1 MDRAALQVIPGGP
14 LVVDAAVRSDP
25 AGFQSGCVDDYWA
38 SCVARGFSA
47 VTIENDAGVLERV
60 LALLGRPAWDVT
72 AEDVDRVVGGLAAD
86 GLASSTRRGYVQ
98 AFKGFH
104 RFLQSRKAVEIDAL
118 FGVRL
123 VCPVDEFNASRHVGD
138 ESSAVLPPPTPE
150 RVTEFFEFLKGWIA
164 TARKYAPIGPGLR
177 VVPDVVSRW
186 VACRGVVAAGTGGY
200 AFHPRAVR
208 QVARPLRQGSS
219 HVRAAAAVGADA
231 RRVGSGAALVRAGR
245 PGSVPGLTGVV
256 SRRIRAGVASGL
268 DP

>member
-104 RFLQSRKAVEIDAL
+104 RFLQSRKAVEIDAPAGFSNPVFVVGGSL
-118 FGVRL
+118 ASTRPSAGAIKCVSALGFAGWVVDGWSVPLRRRPAVCGCRSGTPSAAAGRRL
-123 VCPVDEFNASRHVGD
+123 RSRHSVG
-138 ESSAVLPPPTPE
+138 P
-150 RVTEFFEFLKGWIA
+150 
-164 TARKYAPIGPGLR
+164 
-177 VVPDVVSRW
+177 
-186 VACRGVVAAGTGGY
+186 
-200 AFHPRAVR
+200 
-208 QVARPLRQGSS
+208 
-219 HVRAAAAVGADA
+219 
-231 RRVGSGAALVRAGR
+231 
-245 PGSVPGLTGVV
+245 
-256 SRRIRAGVASGL
+256 
-268 DP
+268 